1 MRRRPAVACFVTP
14 HGFGHASRAC
24 AVLAALRERAPGLAI
39 HLYTAVPRWFL
50 RDSLGPDFSLHRLES
65 DVGLVQRGPL
75 AEDLPATVARLR
87 ALYPPRPALL
97 GRIARSL
104 RRAGCGLVLCDISP
118 LGIAAARAA
127 GLPSVLVE
135 NFTWDWIYRGCV
147 PREPRLAPFA
157 ELLGGLARQADL
169 HLQAAPVCRP
179 DSDAMPVGPVSHRPR
194 ATRAATR
201 AALGVSSRRPLV
213 LVTMGGIPH
222 GGFAVAP
229 LAVQPGVSF
238 VLAGGAAARRRIGNA
253 LLMPHRSGFYHPDL
267 VAAADAVVGKI
278 GYSTLAEACRA
289 GVPFGFVPRSGFRES
304 PVLSRWLLR
313 HGRGLR
319 IAPAAFASGA
329 WVRRLPELLALGRT
343 GERFTDGAAEAA
355 ALILNRF
362 PLTTGEG
369 PRSQDLT
376 SVR

>member
-1 MRRRPAVACFVTP
+1 M
-14 HGFGHASRAC
+14 
-24 AVLAALRERAPGLAI
+24 PGLAV
-39 HLYTAVPRWFL
+39 HLFTSVPRWFL

-97 GRIARSL
+97 GHLARTL
-104 RRAGCGLVLCDISP
+104 RRACCSLVLCDISP

-135 NFTWDWIYRGCV
+135 NFTWDWIYRGFL

-157 ELLGGLARQADL
+157 ALLGDLARQADL
-169 HLQAAPVCRP
+169 HIQAAPVCRP
-179 DSDAMPVGPVSHRPR
+179 DPRALQIGPVSRRPR

-201 AALGVSSRRPLV
+201 AALGVPPRRPLV

-229 LAVQPGVSF
+229 LAALPGVAF
-238 VLAGGAAARRRIGNA
+238 VLAGGAAKLRRIGNV
-253 LLMPHRSGFYHPDL
+253 LLLPHRSGFHHPDL

-304 PVLSRWLLR
+304 AVLARWLLGQ
-313 HGRGLR
+313 GRGLR
-319 IAPAAFASGA
+319 IDPAAFASGA
-329 WVRRLPELLALGRT
+329 WVRRVPALLELGRT
-343 GERFTDGAAEAA
+343 RARFTDGASEAA
-355 ALILNRF
+355 ALILERF
-362 PLTTGEG
+362 PL
-369 PRSQDLT
+369 
-376 SVR
+376 